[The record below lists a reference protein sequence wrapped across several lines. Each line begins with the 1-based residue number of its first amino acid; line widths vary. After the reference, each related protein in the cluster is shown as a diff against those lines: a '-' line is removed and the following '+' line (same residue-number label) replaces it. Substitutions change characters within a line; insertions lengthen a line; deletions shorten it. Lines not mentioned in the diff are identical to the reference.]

1 MEVDEKTW
9 AKMRND
15 NVKCLTGMTGYKIIK
30 KKGFL
35 SNKLQK

>member
-15 NVKCLTGMTGYKIIK
+15 NVKCLTGDRIEDYK
-30 KKGFL
+30 KKVFL